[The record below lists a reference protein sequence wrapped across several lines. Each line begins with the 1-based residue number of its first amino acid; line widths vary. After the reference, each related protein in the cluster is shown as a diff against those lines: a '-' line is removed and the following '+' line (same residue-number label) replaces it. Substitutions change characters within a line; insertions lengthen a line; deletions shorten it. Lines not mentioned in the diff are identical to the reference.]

1 MPVQI
6 PLATA
11 RIEPSIL
18 ATANREMLWG
28 WKRDVGDLFRVVY
41 FAGTLDVAGSK
52 VSLGYRYFFYRH
64 RLAIAEAEQL
74 RDILANSDRLRA
86 FAPRLAL
93 ARAPKSGLA
102 DLTVT
107 FGRPRAADL
116 DRATRLQR
124 RRPRRSWREIA
135 KAPPVK
141 RFDVDRLFPAD
152 LYVGSGLSYEA
163 GLPTLCDVHKY
174 FGVDLADGS
183 DFTVGAGDPLP
194 RRLAKD
200 PMAVIGDFC
209 RVHVQALTAKPTPAM
224 WAIKRLHERGLIRKV
239 FTDNV
244 DNLLAKVGVP
254 YERTRGSGVF
264 NERYPA
270 EFESPNLIV
279 IGVAADRR
287 SLVKQARGHRLDV
300 TVVNPC
306 VSVAPRVRHLDYLRE
321 HDLFVKTTAEDFF
334 ARILKHDAAAAGRSS
349 GKALPAAA

>member
-6 PLATA
+6 PLATVRA
-11 RIEPSIL
+11 EPSVL
-18 ATANREMLWG
+18 ATANREILWG
-28 WKRDVGDLFRVVY
+28 WKRDVGEMFRVVY
-41 FAGTLDVAGSK
+41 FAGTLDVTGSK
-52 VSLGYRYFFYRH
+52 VGLGYRYFFYRH
-64 RLAIAEAEQL
+64 RLAAAEAEQL
-74 RDILANSDRLRA
+74 HDLMAKSERLRA
-86 FAPRLAL
+86 LGPRFALTK
-93 ARAPKSGLA
+93 APKSGLA
-102 DLTVT
+102 DLVVT

-116 DRATRLQR
+116 DRAIRLQR
-124 RRPRRSWREIA
+124 RRPRRSWKEIA
-135 KAPPVK
+135 KAPPVE
-141 RFDVDRLFPAD
+141 RFEVDGLFPAD
-152 LYVGSGLSYEA
+152 VYVGSGLSYEA

-200 PMAVIGDFC
+200 PMAAIGDFC

-270 EFESPNLIV
+270 EFESRNLIV

-287 SLVKQARGHRLDV
+287 SLVTQARGRGLDV

-321 HDLFVKTTAEDFF
+321 HDLFVKITADDFF
-334 ARILKHDAAAAGRSS
+334 ARVMSHHAGAARDGRRQ
-349 GKALPAAA
+349 AVA

>member
-6 PLATA
+6 PLATV
-11 RIEPSIL
+11 RVEPSVL
-18 ATANREMLWG
+18 ATANRELLWG
-28 WKRDVGDLFRVVY
+28 WKRDVGEMFRVVY
-41 FAGTLDVAGSK
+41 FASTLDVTGAK
-52 VSLGYRYFFYRH
+52 VGLGYRYFFYRH
-64 RLAIAEAEQL
+64 RLTADEAEQL
-74 RDILANSDRLRA
+74 HDLMAKSERLRA
-86 FAPRLAL
+86 LEPRLTL
-93 ARAPKSGLA
+93 ARAPKPGLA
-102 DLTVT
+102 DLVLT

-124 RRPRRSWREIA
+124 RRPRRSWKEIA
-135 KAPPVK
+135 KAPPVT
-141 RFDVDRLFPAD
+141 RFDVDGLFPAD

-194 RRLAKD
+194 RRLARD
-200 PMAVIGDFC
+200 PLAAIGDFC
-209 RVHVQALTAKPTPAM
+209 RVHVQALSAKPTPAM
-224 WAIKRLHERGLIRKV
+224 WAIKQLHRRGLIRKV

-270 EFESPNLIV
+270 EFASPNLIV

-287 SLVKQARGHRLDV
+287 SLVKQARGRRLDV

-321 HDLFVKTTAEDFF
+321 QDLFVKVTAEDFF
-334 ARILKHDAAAAGRSS
+334 ARIMSRLAGGARD
-349 GKALPAAA
+349 GGRRVA